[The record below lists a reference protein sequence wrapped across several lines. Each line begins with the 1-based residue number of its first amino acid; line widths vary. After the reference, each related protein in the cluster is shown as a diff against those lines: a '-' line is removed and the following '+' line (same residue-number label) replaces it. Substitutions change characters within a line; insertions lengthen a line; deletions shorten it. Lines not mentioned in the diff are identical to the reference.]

1 MIFKEKFKIGL
12 KDIGKDNQIKNRAI
26 LEIFENIGSY
36 HSDKVEYGANN
47 IHKTGVTWVLLDWK
61 IKVIKRPKYGETL
74 DVHTWGR
81 NMVKFYTHRDYEVY
95 NEKGELCIIGT
106 SKWTLIDI
114 EKRKIAKITEEIVNS
129 YEPEEKHVFLEEGLD
144 KIKIPEKF
152 DKEITYKV
160 ARRDI
165 DMVGHMHNLYYLD
178 LAYEALPQKVYE
190 QRPFQNVRVS
200 YKKEIMLGDI
210 VVCKY
215 TQEQNEHKI
224 VIENKETGI
233 IHAIIILSNEKNQ

>member
-1 MIFKEKFKIGL
+1 MIYKEQFKIAL
-12 KDIGKDNQIKNRAI
+12 KDVGKNNKIKNRAI

-36 HSDKVEYGANN
+36 HSDKVQYGANN
-47 IHKTGVTWVLLDWK
+47 IKNTGVTWVLLDWK
-61 IKVIKRPKYGETL
+61 VKVIKRPSYGEKL

-114 EKRKIAKITEEIVNS
+114 EKRKLARVTEEIANS
-129 YEPEEKHVFLEEGLD
+129 YEPEEKHVFKNEELD
-144 KIKIPEKF
+144 KIKIPEEF
-152 DKEITYKV
+152 ISSITYKV

-178 LAYEALPQKVYE
+178 LAYEALPQEVYD
-190 QRPFQNVRVS
+190 QRPFSEIRVN
-200 YKKEIMLGDI
+200 YKKEIMLGDTVI
-210 VVCKY
+210 CKY
-215 TQEQNEHKI
+215 TKTKDSHMV
-224 VIENKETGI
+224 VIENQETGV
-233 IHAIIILSNEKNQ
+233 IHAIIELAL